1 MVNGQKGGGALP
13 IDHGWGLE
21 VGLADLVFDCFV
33 CLQKKIILNFV
44 MEQNKE
50 QRQIKLLKILAKVAR
65 SILLIEL
72 LGKLLNDVKSL

>member
-1 MVNGQKGGGALP
+1 ME
-13 IDHGWGLE
+13 HGRGLV
-21 VGLADLVFDCFV
+21 VGLVELIVSYFV
-33 CLQKKIILNFV
+33 YLQKKIVLNLV

-72 LGKLLNDVKSL
+72 LGKLLNDVKSV

>member
-1 MVNGQKGGGALP
+1 
-13 IDHGWGLE
+13 
-21 VGLADLVFDCFV
+21 
-33 CLQKKIILNFV
+33 

-72 LGKLLNDVKSL
+72 LGKLLNDVKSV